1 MISNSSLESSL
12 LELLVSFKLPWPEES
27 SWLRKWRFRDDGSRL
42 RLWAGSLSEPLVGDS
57 TMERIL
63 SIVFCSRRD
72 FLLRSIS
79 QIDDPID
86 EHGEVDFG
94 LIGFGLL
101 DSGFEEIWTGF
112 GIDCAIWWWRYWPD
126 RYCWTACF
134 ICIIEIS
141 DWTCSENKF

>member
-1 MISNSSLESSL
+1 M
-12 LELLVSFKLPWPEES
+12 
-27 SWLRKWRFRDDGSRL
+27 
-42 RLWAGSLSEPLVGDS
+42 RLWAGSLSDEPVGDS

-101 DSGFEEIWTGF
+101 DSGFEEI
-112 GIDCAIWWWRYWPD
+112 
-126 RYCWTACF
+126 
-134 ICIIEIS
+134 
-141 DWTCSENKF
+141 